1 MKRLIYLT
9 FCIITCMFLMTA
21 CGSDSEKD
29 TNIDSNKESTTAAPT
44 KQEEQKSTEAET
56 KNNELSEV
64 PVNDALPSEEEEEE
78 ITDTE
83 TPAEDSGLTDAQENV
98 AKNPTEEF
106 HGSGTF
112 NGFIDSSSVEV
123 TMTDGT
129 YQTFFVYEE
138 TVYNK
143 LMKLSENATETTIQ
157 FTYKARE
164 GQVNP
169 EIIAIN

>member
-1 MKRLIYLT
+1 MKRFIYFT

-21 CGSDSEKD
+21 CGSNSGND
-29 TNIDSNKESTTAAPT
+29 TNIDSNKESTTAAPVE
-44 KQEEQKSTEAET
+44 QEEQATTETET
-56 KNNELSEV
+56 KNEELSEV
-64 PVNDALPSEEEEEE
+64 PVNDALPSDEEEE
-78 ITDTE
+78 ITDSE
-83 TPAEDSGLTDAQENV
+83 APASDSDLTDAQENV
-98 AKNPTEEF
+98 AQNPNEEF

-123 TMTDGT
+123 TMADGT
-129 YQTFFVYEE
+129 YQTFFVYDE

-143 LMKLSENATETTIQ
+143 LMNLSENETEITIQ

-169 EIIAIN
+169 EIIAVN